1 MKQAANPS
9 IERTSREK
17 PREAT
22 HFKRCAVAGEHG
34 LSRRFAMDAGQTRD
48 WIVERITR

>member
-1 MKQAANPS
+1 M
-9 IERTSREK
+9 K
-17 PREAT
+17 PRSAGYVR
-22 HFKRCAVAGEHG
+22 RCVVAGEHG